1 MSASGENGR
10 NGAYYPREVRDV
22 STEREER
29 KPGRPD
35 GEDDVINK
43 YGTYEVQRNNGE
55 ENQYPMIA
63 QGLSRAEAML
73 QLKRAEAWRAKKP
86 KEMKKP

>member
-55 ENQYPMIA
+55 KQ
-63 QGLSRAEAML
+63 
-73 QLKRAEAWRAKKP
+73 AEAWRAKKP

>member
-1 MSASGENGR
+1 M
-10 NGAYYPREVRDV
+10 

-55 ENQYPMIA
+55 ENQYP
-63 QGLSRAEAML
+63 
-73 QLKRAEAWRAKKP
+73 
-86 KEMKKP
+86 